1 MARLRR
7 VDARVPLALALVVA
21 GLLSVAFPAAADP
34 RSKLEAIERKKE
46 KAAAEEAYYAEQ
58 RQDLLSRIK
67 NIDVKRSR
75 VESKVAALDSE
86 LSDLSERIGTLKG
99 QLTRAQQKVAALTD
113 ELQEVLGEL
122 DVTQDQF
129 TERAI
134 EAYKSGPGAYIETIL
149 DSSSFSDLA
158 DKITYWEAALDSDA
172 ELIDQISLLRDQ
184 TDMRREVILEK
195 QHEITIAKRQLEA
208 DRAEIAQIRKQHAV
222 VLAEREA
229 LLSEKE
235 GLLGEV
241 EAKRA
246 YYDALQDQLEEESE
260 RIESI
265 IASSTS
271 TGGTPVG
278 GGQFVWPAN
287 GPVTS
292 GYGYR
297 THPIFGDQR
306 MHTGID
312 IGAGYGAPVFAAD
325 TGTVTYAGTM
335 SGYGNVIIIDHGGG
349 LASTY
354 NHLSAQS
361 VSQGSTVQRGTVIG
375 AVGCTGYCTGPHLH
389 FEVRVNGSP
398 VDPMPYLQ

>member
-7 VDARVPLALALVVA
+7 LDARAPFALALVLA
-21 GLLSVAFPAAADP
+21 GLLSVAFPASADP
-34 RSKLEAIERKKE
+34 RSKLEDIERKKE
-46 KAAAEEAYYAEQ
+46 KAAAQEAYYAEQ
-58 RQDLLSRIK
+58 RQGLLSRIK
-67 NIDVKRSR
+67 TIDAKRSK
-75 VESKVAALDSE
+75 VESKVDELDAE
-86 LSDLSERIGTLKG
+86 LSALSGRIDTLKT
-99 QLTRAQQKVAALTD
+99 QLTRAQQKVAVLTD
-113 ELQEVLGEL
+113 DLQDVLAEL
-122 DVTQDQF
+122 DITQEQF
-129 TERAI
+129 TARAV

-158 DKITYWEAALDSDA
+158 DKIAYWEAALDSDT
-172 ELIDQISLLRDQ
+172 ELIDQITLLRDQ

-195 QHEITIAKRQLEA
+195 QQEITEAKRELEE
-208 DRAEIAQIRKQHAV
+208 DRAAIAQVRAQQAA
-222 VLAEREA
+222 VLAQREA

-235 GLLGEV
+235 SLLGEV

-260 RIESI
+260 RIQSI

-271 TGGTPVG
+271 TGGSPVA

-325 TGTVTYAGTM
+325 TGTVTYSGTM

-349 LASTY
+349 LATTY

-361 VSQGSTVQRGTVIG
+361 VSQGATVQKGTTIG

-389 FEVRVNGSP
+389 FEVRVNGGP

>member
-1 MARLRR
+1 MPAIRR
-7 VDARVPLALALVVA
+7 VDARVPVAAFLVLA
-21 GLLSVAFPAAADP
+21 GLLSASFPALADP
-34 RSKLEAIERKKE
+34 KSKLDKIERQKE
-46 KAAAEEAYYAEQ
+46 KAAAQEAYYAEQ
-58 RQDLLSRIK
+58 RQDLLARIK
-67 NIDVKRSR
+67 TIDAKRSK
-75 VESKVAALDSE
+75 VEIKVSALDSQLE
-86 LSDLSERIGTLKG
+86 ALSQRITTLKEK
-99 QLTRAQQKVAALTD
+99 LTRAQQKVAILTD

-158 DKITYWEAALDSDA
+158 DKIIYWEAALDSDT

-195 QHEITIAKRQLEA
+195 QHEITVAKRQLEV
-208 DRAEIAQIRKQHAV
+208 DRGEIQEVRRQQAT
-222 VLAEREA
+222 VLAAREA

-235 GLLGEV
+235 GLLGQV

-246 YYDALQDQLEEESE
+246 YYDALQDQLEEESQ

-265 IASSTS
+265 IAASTNTDGS
-271 TGGTPVG
+271 PVG

-349 LASTY
+349 LATTY
-354 NHLSAQS
+354 NHLLSQS
-361 VSQGSTVQRGTVIG
+361 VSQGSTVQRGTTIG
-375 AVGCTGYCTGPHLH
+375 AVGCSGYCTGPHLH
-389 FEVRVNGSP
+389 FEVRANGSP
-398 VDPMPYLQ
+398 TDPMPYLQ